1 MPVIKTT
8 ELTKIYGKNIVAVD
22 SLSISISK
30 GEIFGLLGPNGA
42 GKSTA
47 IKMLCGII
55 NPTSGEGEILGI
67 DLKKER
73 EKIKSSIGYMSQRF
87 GLYDDLTVYE
97 NVNFYANIYLSS
109 RKQAVI
115 NSEKIITQFGFE
127 SYRNTLAGKLSGG
140 WKQRLALT
148 CSVVHN
154 PALLFLDEPTAG
166 VDPVSRR
173 VIWDYLY
180 GINSAGTTL
189 FVTTHYM
196 EEAERCSRIGF
207 ISYGKLLACG
217 SPDDLKKES
226 LPYRIMAIKTDYL
239 SKTFSAV
246 KGIPGI
252 RDANIYGDSVHIIV
266 DDGEEAVTNIRQKM
280 KKSGISIGEIKEISP
295 SIEDIFVYLT
305 K

>member
-1 MPVIKTT
+1 MPVIKTS
-8 ELTKIYGKNIVAVD
+8 ELTKVYGKDIVAVD

-42 GKSTA
+42 GKSTT
-47 IKMLCGII
+47 IKMLCGIV
-55 NPTSGEGEILGI
+55 NPTSGEGEILGFN
-67 DLKKER
+67 LKKER
-73 EKIKSSIGYMSQRF
+73 ERIKSSIGYMSQKF

-109 RKQAVI
+109 RKQALE
-115 NSEKIITQFGFE
+115 NSEKIIRQFGFDP
-127 SYRNTLAGKLSGG
+127 YRNTLAGNLSGG

-154 PALLFLDEPTAG
+154 PSLLYLDEPTAG

-173 VIWDYLY
+173 IIWDYLY
-180 GINSAGTTL
+180 DINSAGTTL

-207 ISYGKLLACG
+207 ISNGKLLACG

-226 LPYRIMAIKTDYL
+226 LPYRIMAIKTDSL

-246 KGIPGI
+246 KNISGI
-252 RDANIYGDSVHIIV
+252 RDANIYGDRVHIIV
-266 DDGEEAVTNIRQKM
+266 EDGDEAVDNLKNKLMKYGITVRNI
-280 KKSGISIGEIKEISP
+280 EEISP

>member
-8 ELTKIYGKNIVAVD
+8 ELTKVYGKDIVAVD
-22 SLSISISK
+22 SLSISILK

-42 GKSTA
+42 GKSTT
-47 IKMLCGII
+47 IKMLCGIV
-55 NPTSGEGEILGI
+55 NPTSGEGEILGFN
-67 DLKKER
+67 LKKER
-73 EKIKSSIGYMSQRF
+73 ERIKSSIGYMSQKF

-109 RKQAVI
+109 RKQALE
-115 NSEKIITQFGFE
+115 NSEKIIRQFGFDP
-127 SYRNTLAGKLSGG
+127 YRNTLAGNLSGG

-154 PALLFLDEPTAG
+154 PSLLYLDEPTAG

-173 VIWDYLY
+173 IIWDYLY
-180 GINSAGTTL
+180 DINSAGTTL

-207 ISYGKLLACG
+207 ISNGKLLACG

-226 LPYRIMAIKTDYL
+226 LPYRIMAIKTDSL

-246 KGIPGI
+246 KNISGI
-252 RDANIYGDSVHIIV
+252 RDANIYGDRVHIIV
-266 DDGEEAVTNIRQKM
+266 EDGDEAVDNLKNKLMKYGITVRNI
-280 KKSGISIGEIKEISP
+280 EEISP

>member
-1 MPVIKTT
+1 MPVIKTSK
-8 ELTKIYGKNIVAVD
+8 LAKIYGKDIAAVD
-22 SLSISISK
+22 SFSISISK

-55 NPTSGEGEILGI
+55 NPTSGEGEILGF

-109 RKQAVI
+109 RKQAVE
-115 NSEKIITQFGFE
+115 NSEKIIIQFGFE
-127 SYRNTLAGKLSGG
+127 SYRNKLAGNLSGG
-140 WKQRLALT
+140 WKQRLALA

-173 VIWDYLY
+173 IIWDYLY

-226 LPYRIMAIKTDYL
+226 LPYRIMAIKTDSL

-246 KGIPGI
+246 KSIPGI
-252 RDANIYGDSVHIIV
+252 RDANIYGDSVHVIV
-266 DDGEEAVTNIRQKM
+266 DDGEEAVVNLKKEM
-280 KKSGISIGEIKEISP
+280 NKSGITIVNIEEISP